1 MSNSTTNEN
10 KAEAPE
16 KEDAITNYI
25 RDTDLQSVIAGLWW
39 TQGKTEIGQNSKR
52 SLKRS
57 RLKRPLLLTVPPHNN
72 FQLNISGHTS
82 KCRRPLFN
90 EIFPPFCLK
99 IFSILC
105 SAAGSNSS
113 VSGIEF
119 VWKQLSDRRLDE
131 SIIRTGEKKCSSYF
145 RLQRGDTPHRVTPCH
160 RPAWSAKWFETNAPS
175 HSASSSPTPAA

>member
-119 VWKQLSDRRLDE
+119 VWKREKIRLAWPPFPA
-131 SIIRTGEKKCSSYF
+131 GH
-145 RLQRGDTPHRVTPCH
+145 QRPDSRQRADQQQ
-160 RPAWSAKWFETNAPS
+160 RPPNC
-175 HSASSSPTPAA
+175 